1 MVIVL
6 LGAITTLGQGDL
18 YHGYL
23 YTLAAVVVSGV
34 LMILMGI
41 IRMGRLADFFPASA
55 IDGML
60 AAIGIGI
67 LSKQFHI
74 MIGNM
79 DTQGNII
86 SLLVQ
91 IPAAI
96 WEALHS
102 NEQSVLLAAAVGV
115 ASLLIMRFHSKIR
128 NPYLHLVPAPMWI
141 VILAVGLHYV
151 FPLLGMEFPLAADYM
166 VTIPDN
172 IVENLAFPDFEK
184 VLRKEFILAVFAITL
199 IASIESLLSIKAID
213 KLDPQNR
220 RSNVN
225 KDLKALG
232 LATMAS
238 GFIGGLN
245 VVTVIARSSVN
256 VNNGATNRSANF
268 FHAFFLVLFIL
279 LFEEQ
284 LRKIPLA
291 ALAAILVYTGYKL
304 ATPDT
309 FKKVAQIGRE
319 QLIIFLVTLIT
330 TLFTNLITGIAAG
343 ILITFV
349 IHIIINRSISLFL
362 SHLIK
367 PNILLFKEE
376 DGGTYYVSV
385 KYFCSFLNFNKLK
398 NKLDAI
404 PGKGD
409 VVLDF
414 SLCNF
419 VDDTVMEGL
428 ESYSDA
434 FSKKGGSM
442 EIIGLDKH
450 ETDST
455 HPFALRKI
463 LPWASLKPI
472 ENYFTKRQEGLK
484 TTATDYQWLYD
495 ARKDSETGFLNDF
508 VFFRTREIRYLYNR
522 LTDDQNGSSVF
533 DLEFTEGAFIARE
546 VIKTTLMHIT
556 LNEPIPV
563 FTLDREGLLQ
573 LLYGLAG
580 FEDISIDNHPDFNR
594 RFYLSGAD
602 SNAIKAL
609 FTDELV
615 LFLESHPYYHVE
627 SNGRSLLILKKERL
641 LGVQEIKRLIYFGQL
656 LHNLLQS
663 SEIPQRLLK
672 N

>member
-1 MVIVL
+1 
-6 LGAITTLGQGDL
+6 
-18 YHGYL
+18 
-23 YTLAAVVVSGV
+23 
-34 LMILMGI
+34 
-41 IRMGRLADFFPASA
+41 
-55 IDGML
+55 
-60 AAIGIGI
+60 
-67 LSKQFHI
+67 
-74 MIGNM
+74 
-79 DTQGNII
+79 
-86 SLLVQ
+86 
-91 IPAAI
+91 
-96 WEALHS
+96 
-102 NEQSVLLAAAVGV
+102 
-115 ASLLIMRFHSKIR
+115 
-128 NPYLHLVPAPMWI
+128 
-141 VILAVGLHYV
+141 
-151 FPLLGMEFPLAADYM
+151 
-166 VTIPDN
+166 
-172 IVENLAFPDFEK
+172 
-184 VLRKEFILAVFAITL
+184 
-199 IASIESLLSIKAID
+199 
-213 KLDPQNR
+213 
-220 RSNVN
+220 
-225 KDLKALG
+225 
-232 LATMAS
+232 
-238 GFIGGLN
+238 
-245 VVTVIARSSVN
+245 
-256 VNNGATNRSANF
+256 
-268 FHAFFLVLFIL
+268 
-279 LFEEQ
+279 
-284 LRKIPLA
+284 
-291 ALAAILVYTGYKL
+291 
-304 ATPDT
+304 
-309 FKKVAQIGRE
+309 
-319 QLIIFLVTLIT
+319 
-330 TLFTNLITGIAAG
+330 
-343 ILITFV
+343 
-349 IHIIINRSISLFL
+349 
-362 SHLIK
+362 
-367 PNILLFKEE
+367 
-376 DGGTYYVSV
+376 
-385 KYFCSFLNFNKLK
+385 
-398 NKLDAI
+398 
-404 PGKGD
+404 
-409 VVLDF
+409 
-414 SLCNF
+414 
-419 VDDTVMEGL
+419 
-428 ESYSDA
+428 
-434 FSKKGGSM
+434 M